1 MSKRIAI
8 INDIHS
14 NYLLLDKILKYT
26 KKQGINDYI
35 ICGDVITDGVFV
47 NEVLDRLRNINPI
60 MVNGNREESIINYD
74 GSSWKNNPRFALMNY
89 AHKNIRQDNL
99 DFIKKNDI
107 TKLITINNVRICIS
121 HGSPYNVRDLV
132 YNNDYPLFD
141 RLIKDFNVDVY
152 LFAHSHI
159 PFCTKY
165 KNKLFI
171 NTGALLPCFNKRVVV
186 FGILEIDKSLVTYKQ
201 CELKYDF
208 EEVKNFY
215 LQSKMDDIS
224 FEWCNILINEFDKG
238 IDYYNM
244 FATYLDK
251 YYPNLD
257 NNTWKE
263 AFNRFIQEKNLD
275 IY

>member
-14 NYLLLDKILKYT
+14 NYVLLDKILKYI

-35 ICGDVITDGVFV
+35 ICGDTITDGIWV

-74 GSSWKNNPRFALMNY
+74 GSSWENNPRFALMNY
-89 AHKNIRQDNL
+89 TYKNIRQDNL

-107 TKLITINNVRICIS
+107 TKVVTINNVRICIS

-132 YNNDYPLFD
+132 YKDDYPLFD
-141 RLIKDFNVDVY
+141 KLIKDFNADVY

-171 NTGALLPCFNKRVVV
+171 NAGVLLPCFNKNVVV
-186 FGILEIDKSLVTYKQ
+186 FGILEIEKGLVTYKQ

-208 EEVKNFY
+208 DEIKKMY
-215 LQSKMDDIS
+215 LTKEMYNASP
-224 FEWCNILINEFDKG
+224 EWSNIIINEFASG
-238 IDYYNM
+238 IDYYNA
-244 FATYLDK
+244 FADYINIHYKNTNK
-251 YYPNLD
+251 E
-257 NNTWKE
+257 TWKQV
-263 AFNRFIQEKNLD
+263 FKNFMQENNLD